1 MDEVLELAE
10 KLSRAIARS
19 TRYTDLRLAEKAVM
33 ADEAAIALIKAR
45 EEAATVVSEKT
56 RQGAPIEVAE
66 KRRLAEA
73 DEKIRMNPALSELS
87 RAQADFQEML
97 NLVNARITS
106 ALGPPPAEGGGEAAG
121 GDPDAADPSAGDPEA

>member
-19 TRYTDLRLAEKAVM
+19 SRFTDLRQAEKAVM
-33 ADEAAIALIKAR
+33 EDEGAIALLKAR

-56 RQGAPIEVAE
+56 GQGRPVEPDDKRKLADAE
-66 KRRLAEA
+66 EQ
-73 DEKIRMNPALSELS
+73 IRTNPALSELS

-97 NLVNARITS
+97 NLVNHRITS
-106 ALGPPPAEGGGEAAG
+106 ALGPEPKEKEEAGEEPAAG
-121 GDPDAADPSAGDPEA
+121 